1 MAEAG
6 KENSMNKQVRKIMFH
21 LNSMGKGGAERVVSL
36 LSGQFA
42 EEDIQVMIATEW
54 MDEDEYVIS
63 EKVRRIHVG
72 LDEKQ
77 EKSSRLSKQWHRVAN
92 LRKAIKEEKPDV
104 IFSFCIKANYR
115 ATMATVGLDVPVI
128 ISVRSDPKVDYVGK
142 KNELVNKLFL
152 NKAAG
157 CVFQTEEAQS
167 FFDEVLQQ
175 KSTIICNP
183 VNEKFLKAERL
194 SAKKKIVCIGR
205 LVKLKNQILLIKA
218 FERILKTYP
227 DYQLYFYGDCSED
240 DCKEELIDYVNKKE
254 VIIPDF
260 SNKGAEGKI
269 ALKEVVH
276 FMGISNTLE
285 KDIADAAMFVL
296 PSNYEGMPNALMEA
310 MTLGLPVISTD
321 CPCGGSRYW
330 IEHMKNGQLF
340 PVGDEDALVQAIT
353 FYIEHPDKAEKMGKE
368 AREKLK
374 SATLDKV
381 YVQWKNYM
389 EQVVEKG

>member
-1 MAEAG
+1 MS
-6 KENSMNKQVRKIMFH
+6 KIVNKIMFH

-42 EEDIQVMIATEW
+42 EDDIEVIIATEW
-54 MDEDEYVIS
+54 VEEDEYPLNPKI
-63 EKVRRIHVG
+63 KRIHVG

-77 EKSSRLSKQWHRVAN
+77 EKASRLSKQWYRVVN

-115 ATMATVGLDVPVI
+115 ATMATVGMDIPVI

-167 FFDEVLQQ
+167 FFDQVLQE

-183 VNEKFLKAERL
+183 INDKFLKAARQKPE
-194 SAKKKIVCIGR
+194 KKIVCIGR
-205 LVKLKNQILLIKA
+205 LVECKNQMLLIKA
-218 FERILKTYP
+218 FERILKKYP
-227 DYQLYFYGDCSED
+227 DYKLYFYGDCSED
-240 DCKEELIDYVNKKE
+240 DCKEKLQDYVNQAKVTISDTNDEQVSK
-254 VIIPDF
+254 VM
-260 SNKGAEGKI
+260 N
-269 ALKEVVH
+269 LKDTIR
-276 FMGISNTLE
+276 FMGVSNTLE

-296 PSNYEGMPNALMEA
+296 PSDYEGMPNALMES
-310 MTLGLPVISTD
+310 MTLGLPCISTD

-340 PVGDEDALVQAIT
+340 PVRDVDALEQAILY
-353 FYIEHPDKAEKMGKE
+353 YIENPEKAEEMGQN

-374 SATLDKV
+374 TATLDKV
-381 YVQWKNYM
+381 YVEWKKYM
-389 EQVVEKG
+389 EQVVKRER

>member
-1 MAEAG
+1 
-6 KENSMNKQVRKIMFH
+6 MFH
-21 LNSMGKGGAERVVSL
+21 LNCLGKGGAERVVSL

-42 EEDIQVMIATEW
+42 EDNMQVVIATEW
-54 MDEDEYVIS
+54 EDEDEYLLNP
-63 EKVRRIHVG
+63 KVKRIHVG
-72 LDEKQ
+72 LSEKQ
-77 EKSSRLSKQWHRVAN
+77 EEASRLSKQWYRIAN

-115 ATMATVGLDVPVI
+115 ATMATVGMKVPVI

-152 NKAAG
+152 NKAEG
-157 CVFQTEEAQS
+157 CVFQTEEAKS
-167 FFDEVLQQ
+167 FFDEVLQK

-183 VNEKFLKAERL
+183 INEKFLKATRQVP
-194 SAKKKIVCIGR
+194 KKKIVCIGR
-205 LVKLKNQILLIKA
+205 LVECKNQMLLIKA
-218 FERILKTYP
+218 FERIITKYP
-227 DYQLYFYGDCSED
+227 EYQLYFYGDCSED
-240 DCKEELIDYVNKKE
+240 DCKERLQEYVNKGAVE
-254 VIIPDF
+254 IPDF
-260 SNKGAEGKI
+260 ENKEQRKKI
-269 ALKEVVH
+269 ALKDVIR

-296 PSNYEGMPNALMEA
+296 PSDYEGMPNALMEA

-340 PVGDEDALVQAIT
+340 PVRDVDALEQAILY
-353 FYIEHPDKAEKMGKE
+353 YIEHPEEAEVMGHN

-381 YVQWKNYM
+381 YVECK
-389 EQVVEKG
+389 

>member
-1 MAEAG
+1 MSKAV
-6 KENSMNKQVRKIMFH
+6 SKIMFH

-42 EEDIQVMIATEW
+42 EDDIQVVIATEW
-54 MDEDEYVIS
+54 VEEDEYVLNPKI
-63 EKVRRIHVG
+63 KRIHVG

-77 EKSSRLSKQWHRVAN
+77 EKANRLAKQWYRVAN
-92 LRKAIKEEKPDV
+92 LRKAIREEKPDV
-104 IFSFCIKANYR
+104 VFSFCIKANYR
-115 ATMATVGLDVPVI
+115 ATMATVGMDVPVI

-167 FFDEVLQQ
+167 FFDDVLQK

-183 VNEKFLKAERL
+183 INEKFLKATRQ
-194 SAKKKIVCIGR
+194 APKKKIVCIGR
-205 LVKLKNQILLIKA
+205 LVECKNQMLLIKA
-218 FERILKTYP
+218 FERILTKYP
-227 DYQLYFYGDCSED
+227 EYELYFYGDCSED
-240 DCKEELIDYVNKKE
+240 DCKEKLQEYVNQAKVNIPVSTGVKEKKE
-254 VIIPDF
+254 MD
-260 SNKGAEGKI
+260 
-269 ALKEVVH
+269 LKESIH
-276 FMGISNTLE
+276 FMGVSNTLE

-296 PSNYEGMPNALMEA
+296 PSDYEGMPNALMEA
-310 MTLGLPVISTD
+310 MTLGLPCISTD

-330 IEHMKNGQLF
+330 IEHMVNGQLF
-340 PVGDEDALVQAIT
+340 SVRDEDALEQAIL
-353 FYIEHPDKAEKMGKE
+353 FYIENPQKAEVMGQK

-381 YVQWKNYM
+381 YVEWKNYM
-389 EQVVEKG
+389 LQVVKRNKK

>member
-1 MAEAG
+1 MSKA
-6 KENSMNKQVRKIMFH
+6 VRKIMFH
-21 LNSMGKGGAERVVSL
+21 LNCKGKGGAERVVSL

-42 EEDIQVMIATEW
+42 EDGIEAIIATEW
-54 MDEDEYVIS
+54 EDEDEYILNP
-63 EKVRRIHVG
+63 KVKRIHVG

-77 EKSSRLSKQWHRVAN
+77 EQASRLSKQWYRVAN

-115 ATMATVGLDVPVI
+115 ATMAAAGTKVPVI

-167 FFDEVLQQ
+167 FFDKVLQE

-183 VNEKFLKAERL
+183 INEKFLKAERL
-194 SAKKKIVCIGR
+194 RPKKKIVCVGR
-205 LVKLKNQILLIKA
+205 LVECKNQTLLIKA
-218 FERILKTYP
+218 FEKILTKYP
-227 DYQLYFYGDCSED
+227 EYSLYFYGDCSED
-240 DCKEELIDYVNKKE
+240 DCKERLQNYVNKAKVTISDNLEKKE
-254 VIIPDF
+254 RDLKDF
-260 SNKGAEGKI
+260 I
-269 ALKEVVH
+269 H
-276 FMGISNTLE
+276 FMGVSNTLE

-296 PSNYEGMPNALMEA
+296 PSDYEGMPNALMEA
-310 MTLGLPVISTD
+310 MTLGLPCISTD

-340 PVGDEDALVQAIT
+340 PVRDVEALEQAIL
-353 FYIEHPDKAEKMGKE
+353 FYIENPEKAEEMGQR

-374 SATLDKV
+374 TATLDKV
-381 YVQWKNYM
+381 YVAWKDYM
-389 EQVVEKG
+389 QQVVNQFAKK